1 MRKLLILL
9 SLLGIGLSG
18 QGHPIPNIPVVGHF
32 TPGEPVLILVEVDP
46 RCFAEDPEKEP
57 DLQFL
62 SFKEMD
68 ETEREKFLRQTG
80 SFVHESIRIRFHPQ
94 GWFSPD
100 FAYGFEKKGGGE
112 LMNPD
117 DVVVVRGRWETILP
131 AGVTG
136 YQLKVLE
143 GTGFDIFFMNK
154 ANGEELED
162 LNVLFPGEESFILDV
177 QALLNPPDL
186 SDDIIS
192 KEIVDISPTGSTSPR
207 PPKTTSTFQSFLRQ
221 GFVHVLPLGL
231 DHILF
236 VLGLFLLSRELKPL
250 LLQVTMFTLAHTIT
264 LGMATLGMVN
274 VSGSI
279 VEPII
284 ALSIAIVAL
293 ENIFFPGYKPSRL
306 GMVFVLGLIHG
317 LGFAGALGD
326 LNVSNS
332 TLITALVGFNIG
344 VEFGQLAVIALA
356 FAATFAIK
364 QPENYRK
371 FIVIPVST
379 LIAVMGLYW
388 TFERIFL

>member
-9 SLLGIGLSG
+9 SLVGFVLSG
-18 QGHPIPNIPVVGHF
+18 KGHPIPNIPVVGHF
-32 TPGEPVLILVEVDP
+32 TPGEPVLIVVEVDP

-68 ETEREKFLRQTG
+68 ETEREKLLRQTD

-177 QALLNPPDL
+177 QSLLNPPDL
-186 SDDIIS
+186 SDDIVS
-192 KEIVDISPTGSTSPR
+192 KEIVDISPTGSASPR
-207 PPKTTSTFQSFLRQ
+207 PTKTTSTFQSFLRQ

-306 GMVFVLGLIHG
+306 GIVFVLGLIHG